1 MLCTHLMIMSLKR
14 TPKAILCTGLLLFC
28 FSEANVLYK
37 VVRNN
42 NNNNNNCL
50 CLNREGN
57 EWERYREELFKYKC
71 KLVLSLLSLVNH
83 TPISGFLNSE
93 ESKLYSYFSQKLRN
107 IPWMLNILVCVFEKK
122 YKAQKNVYSI
132 RISSK

>member
-14 TPKAILCTGLLLFC
+14 TPKAILCTGPLLFC

-71 KLVLSLLSLVNH
+71 KLVLSLLSLANH

-107 IPWMLNILVCVFEKK
+107 TMDVKYISMCLWKKK